1 LLLAPPPAATYDL
14 SFCGKVWALR
24 PGPYGRTLALCWQEG
39 KDAQLVDVVRG
50 AANAW
55 TLPDTANAWPHDF
68 ALGPAPLALTGAGD
82 RLLAVY
88 VAPLCLAGCGP
99 LQRYVVFPGDYQEPE
114 EGTQQAAPAKPVLAH
129 LQVGGGHQH
138 HNHGQQQPAAAAA
151 ADPAAQ
157 EPGQQ
162 EPISPEEEQK
172 EEEEDEKADEEAD
185 KEAEKAEEE
194 KEEEE
199 KKQEVVAALTS
210 KLSKVKDQ
218 VAHPSDPAAA
228 KAAQANSFE
237 TVYNQQGAGRQ
248 GHGLGTLLAVGLVCA
263 LLGGFIAMF
272 AYNTMQKYVSGD
284 KGPSTTVTGIM
295 GGPSAS
301 RYLAVPVSTG
311 RHHRGGSASSIQD
324 ALAEQEMMERTML
337 LSNGHN
343 GTQNGHRAHPS
354 LPR

>member
-1 LLLAPPPAATYDL
+1 M

-24 PGPYGRTLALCWQEG
+24 PGPYGRTLALCWEEG

-50 AANAW
+50 TENTW

-82 RLLAVY
+82 RLLALY
-88 VAPLCLAGCGP
+88 IAPLCMAGCGP

-114 EGTQQAAPAKPVLAH
+114 EGTQPAAPVKPVLAH
-129 LQVGGGHQH
+129 LAVGGGH
-138 HNHGQQQPAAAAA
+138 HNHGQHAAAAAAAA

-157 EPGQQ
+157 EP
-162 EPISPEEEQK
+162 EVEDKSAEEEEQ
-172 EEEEDEKADEEAD
+172 EDEKADDEAD

-228 KAAQANSFE
+228 KAAQANAFK
-237 TVYNQQGAGRQ
+237 TVHSPQGGKQ
-248 GHGLGTLLAVGLVCA
+248 GHGLATLIAVGLVCSV
-263 LLGGFIAMF
+263 LGAFIAMF

-284 KGPSTTVTGIM
+284 KGSSPAVVGIM

-301 RYLAVPVSTG
+301 RYLAVPVSTTG
-311 RHHRGGSASSIQD
+311 RHHRGGSASSIND
-324 ALAEQEMMERTML
+324 ALAEQEMLERTTL
-337 LSNGHN
+337 LYNGA
-343 GTQNGHRAHPS
+343 TNGHRAQHS